1 MRRWAAC
8 GAMALTGDADGPPL
22 APSTGAALVANGL
35 LGERAALAGLSRQ
48 GTTSCGGSA
57 RLLPAGDGWVAVS
70 LPRADDVALLP
81 ALFGDA
87 MDDVGWDAVAS
98 QVASRG
104 VDELVD
110 QAALLGLAVAG
121 VGRATGPFEAHQR
134 SEGTA
139 PPTIEGLLV
148 LDLTALWAGPLCTHL
163 LASAGAR
170 VVKVESRTRP
180 DGARQG
186 NEAFYRLLNAGKE
199 SVAVDLDDERDRAL
213 LRELSARADVVVTSS
228 RARAVEKLG
237 LDVDR
242 VKVWTAITA
251 YGWDDNRIG
260 FGDDVAAGA
269 GLVAWDPTDGRP
281 RFAADAIADP
291 LCGLA
296 AAEATVDAIRAGG
309 RWFVDASLCGAV
321 LRAGVS
327 DSPARA
333 AERTDEGWVI
343 DGEVVRQPE
352 AHPST
357 GEARP
362 LGADTERVR
371 AEVTA

>member
-1 MRRWAAC
+1 MRRWAAS
-8 GAMALTGDADGPPL
+8 GAMALTGDAGGPPL
-22 APSTGAALVANGL
+22 APATAAAVVANGL
-35 LGERAALAGLSRQ
+35 LADRAALAGLSRQ

-57 RLLPAGDGWVAVS
+57 RLLPARDGWVAVS
-70 LPRADDVALLP
+70 LPRADDLASLP
-81 ALFGDA
+81 ALFGEA
-87 MDDVGWDAVAS
+87 MDDVGWDAVGAR
-98 QVASRG
+98 VASHDA
-104 VDELVD
+104 DELVD
-110 QAALLGLAVAG
+110 RAALLGLAVAG
-121 VGRATGPFEAHQR
+121 VGREVGPFASR
-134 SEGTA
+134 RLSEGAGPGT
-139 PPTIEGLLV
+139 TEGVFV

-163 LASAGAR
+163 LAAAGAR
-170 VVKVESRTRP
+170 VVKVESRSRP
-180 DGARQG
+180 DGARLG

-199 SVAVDLDDERDRAL
+199 SVAVDLDDDRDRAL

-228 RARAVEKLG
+228 RARAVERLG
-237 LDVDR
+237 LAVEEA
-242 VKVWTAITA
+242 KVWTAITA

-269 GLVAWDPTDGRP
+269 GLVAWNPADGRP

-296 AAEATVDAIRAGG
+296 AAKATIEAVRAGG

-321 LRAGVS
+321 LQAGVS
-327 DSPARA
+327 DSPAHA
-333 AERTDEGWVI
+333 AERTGDGWVV
-343 DGEVVRQPE
+343 DGEPVREPQARP
-352 AHPST
+352 PT